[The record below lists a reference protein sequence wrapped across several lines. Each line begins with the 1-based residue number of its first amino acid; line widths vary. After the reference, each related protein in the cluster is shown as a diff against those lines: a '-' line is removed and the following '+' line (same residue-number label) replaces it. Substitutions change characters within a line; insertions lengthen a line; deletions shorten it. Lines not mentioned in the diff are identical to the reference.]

1 MAVSGHNGNNETHIG
16 LSTASSLSLHDENKN
31 EISVSQSK
39 VPISITLK
47 RDPNLPGYQF
57 QYVNATS
64 FGLKNGSFYLPNGFN
79 IATTNASLHIL
90 LEPLNL
96 AIGYLIVIKLGYT
109 PIVNATY
116 ADYTSFKI
124 MCPSK
129 KTFILRLFLKTFLTL
144 NIIFLMTK

>member
-16 LSTASSLSLHDENKN
+16 LSTASSLSLHDENNN
-31 EISVSQSK
+31 EIPVSQSK
-39 VPISITLK
+39 VPIGIVLR

-64 FGLKNGSFYLPNGFN
+64 FGLRNGHFYLPNGFN
-79 IATTNASLHIL
+79 ITTTNASLHIL
-90 LEPLNL
+90 LKPFNL
-96 AIGYLIVIKLGYT
+96 TIGYLMVIKLGYT

-124 MCPSK
+124 MCPS
-129 KTFILRLFLKTFLTL
+129 
-144 NIIFLMTK
+144 N